1 MSKFSNILKMIKLL
15 EGAEEPIKRKEIA
28 EYLGVS
34 ERMVR
39 KYVDDIKEANLG
51 IISTPG
57 KNGGYKII
65 FQEQKSQEQKS
76 QEQKIKLTLD
86 EYILIKSLLEQNRK
100 EVNKQLEKVLDNEY
114 EDKKDY
120 SPIKR
125 ILIRQLTD
133 IQNINN
139 KIKEFL

>member
-1 MSKFSNILKMIKLL
+1 MSKFTNILKMIELL
-15 EGAEEPIKRKEIA
+15 EGAIEPIKRKDIA
-28 EYLGVS
+28 EHLGVS

-39 KYVDDIKEANLG
+39 KYVDDIKGAEIN

-57 KNGGYKII
+57 KNGGYQIH
-65 FQEQKSQEQKS
+65 QEQKSQEQKT
-76 QEQKIKLTLD
+76 KLTID
-86 EYILIKSLLEQNRK
+86 EYILINSLLEQNRI
-100 EVNKQLEKVLDNEY
+100 EVNQQLEKVLNDEY

-120 SPIKR
+120 STVKK

>member
-57 KNGGYKII
+57 KNGGYQIH
-65 FQEQKSQEQKS
+65 QEQKSQVG
-76 QEQKIKLTLD
+76 
-86 EYILIKSLLEQNRK
+86 NR
-100 EVNKQLEKVLDNEY
+100 
-114 EDKKDY
+114 
-120 SPIKR
+120 
-125 ILIRQLTD
+125 TW
-133 IQNINN
+133 
-139 KIKEFL
+139 FFF

>member
-15 EGAEEPIKRKEIA
+15 EGAKEPIKRKDIA

-57 KNGGYKII
+57 KNGGYQIQ
-65 FQEQKSQEQKS
+65 QEQKSQAAAKDIFTSEEMIYLKS
-76 QEQKIKLTLD
+76 MLNLNALDIAEKLLKIAETNQVNQTELKILKNQNKTIENIYDKLM
-86 EYILIKSLLEQNRK
+86 EE
-100 EVNKQLEKVLDNEY
+100 
-114 EDKKDY
+114 
-120 SPIKR
+120 
-125 ILIRQLTD
+125 
-133 IQNINN
+133 
-139 KIKEFL
+139 

>member
-39 KYVDDIKEANLG
+39 KYVDDIKEAKLG

-57 KNGGYKII
+57 KNGGYKIQ
-65 FQEQKSQEQKS
+65 QEQRI
-76 QEQKIKLTLD
+76 QEQKIQEQKTKLTLD
-86 EYILIKSLLEQNRK
+86 EYILIKSLLEQNRID
-100 EVNKQLEKVLDNEY
+100 VNKQLEKVLDNEY

-125 ILIRQLTD
+125 ILTRQLTD

-139 KIKEFL
+139 KMKELL

>member
-39 KYVDDIKEANLG
+39 KYVDDIKEAKLG

-57 KNGGYKII
+57 KNGGYQIHK
-65 FQEQKSQEQKS
+65 EQKSRATAKDIFTSEEMIYLKS
-76 QEQKIKLTLD
+76 MLNLNALDIAERLLKIAETNKTDNIELKILKNQNKTIENIYDKLM
-86 EYILIKSLLEQNRK
+86 EE
-100 EVNKQLEKVLDNEY
+100 
-114 EDKKDY
+114 
-120 SPIKR
+120 
-125 ILIRQLTD
+125 
-133 IQNINN
+133 
-139 KIKEFL
+139 

>member
-39 KYVDDIKEANLG
+39 KYVDDIKEAKLG

-57 KNGGYKII
+57 KNGGYKI
-65 FQEQKSQEQKS
+65 QKEQKI

-86 EYILIKSLLEQNRK
+86 EYILIKSLLEENRID
-100 EVNKQLEKVLDNEY
+100 VNKQLEKVLDNEY

-139 KIKEFL
+139 KIKELL

>member
-39 KYVDDIKEANLG
+39 KYVNDIKEAKLG

-57 KNGGYKII
+57 KNGGYQIH
-65 FQEQKSQEQKS
+65 QEQKS

-86 EYILIKSLLEQNRK
+86 EYILIKSLLEENRIDI
-100 EVNKQLEKVLDNEY
+100 NKQLEKVLDNEY

>member
-15 EGAEEPIKRKEIA
+15 EGAEEPIKRKDIA
-28 EYLGVS
+28 EHLGVS

-39 KYVDDIKEANLG
+39 KYVDDIKEANMN

-57 KNGGYKII
+57 KNGGYQIHK
-65 FQEQKSQEQKS
+65 EQKSQEK
-76 QEQKIKLTLD
+76 KIKLTID
-86 EYILIKSLLEQNRK
+86 EYILISSLLEQNRI
-100 EVNKQLEKVLDNEY
+100 EANEQLEKVLNDEY
-114 EDKKDY
+114 QDKKDY

-125 ILIRQLTD
+125 ILTRQLTD

-139 KIKEFL
+139 KIKELL